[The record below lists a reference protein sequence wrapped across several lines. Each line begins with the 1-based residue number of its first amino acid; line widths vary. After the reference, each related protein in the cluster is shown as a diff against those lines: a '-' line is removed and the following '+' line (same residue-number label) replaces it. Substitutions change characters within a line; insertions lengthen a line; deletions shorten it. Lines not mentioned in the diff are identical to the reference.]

1 MKLKISETDVA
12 PLHLEGRDLRWIIT
26 GDTVG
31 ARQMSMAVM
40 HCFPHA
46 VVKPLHAHRDIEEA
60 IYIVEGEGEA
70 WIDGELTAFK
80 KGDTVF
86 FPANSKH
93 QVRNTSGAVL
103 VTASIFSKPTSP
115 DQYVSYPE
123 NMFEESEKKEQNKW

>member
-1 MKLKISETDVA
+1 MKLKVSEADAV

-31 ARQMSMAVM
+31 AKQMSIAVM
-40 HCFPHA
+40 RCFPYA
-46 VVKPLHAHRDIEEA
+46 VVKPLHAHRDIEEV

-80 KGDTVF
+80 KGDAVF

-93 QVRNTSGAVL
+93 QVWNTSGAAL

-115 DQYVSYPE
+115 DQYISYPE
-123 NMFEESEKKEQNKW
+123 NMFEDSEKKE